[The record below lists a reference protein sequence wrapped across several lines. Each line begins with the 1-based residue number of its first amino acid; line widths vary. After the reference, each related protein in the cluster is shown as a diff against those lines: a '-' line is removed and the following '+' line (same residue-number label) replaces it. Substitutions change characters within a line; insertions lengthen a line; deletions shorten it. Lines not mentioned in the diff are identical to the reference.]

1 MRRLRHS
8 PPYAGVVSERDT
20 YLAAAS
26 AFVDQVRRLPAEA
39 YEGPGLG
46 DWDLRALVGHASRSL
61 VTVLTYLDQP
71 AEEDT
76 VRSAAD
82 YYVAIG
88 GADIEV
94 GDVTARGV
102 AAGAAMG
109 EDPVGFVSG
118 LLADVTSK
126 LAAYDDDYL
135 LTTIA
140 GGMRLQA
147 YFPTRTFELVVHGLD
162 IARATG
168 VPIDL
173 PDHAVAEAVAL
184 AGNVAARTGRGPDL
198 LLAVTGRQPLPDGF
212 SVV

>member
-1 MRRLRHS
+1 
-8 PPYAGVVSERDT
+8 VSERET
-20 YLAAAS
+20 YLAAAR
-26 AFVDQVRRLPAEA
+26 AFADQVRRLPVGA
-39 YEGPGLG
+39 YDGSGLG

-71 AEEDT
+71 ADEAT
-76 VRSAAD
+76 IGSAAD
-82 YYVAIG
+82 YYIAIAG
-88 GADIEV
+88 IDA

-109 EDPVGFVSG
+109 DDPVGYVDG
-118 LLADVTSK
+118 LLADVASK
-126 LAAYDDDYL
+126 LAEYDDDFV

-162 IARATG
+162 IANATG
-168 VPIDL
+168 VSIDL

-198 LLAVTGRQPLPDGF
+198 LMALTGRRPLPDGF

>member
-1 MRRLRHS
+1 
-8 PPYAGVVSERDT
+8 VSERET
-20 YLAAAS
+20 YLATAR
-26 AFVDQVRRLPAEA
+26 AFADQVRRLPLEA
-39 YEGPGLG
+39 YDGPGLG

-71 AEEDT
+71 ADEAT

-82 YYVAIG
+82 YYLAIG
-88 GADIEV
+88 GPDIAV
-94 GDVTARGV
+94 GDVTARGI

-109 EDPVGFVSG
+109 EDPVGFVDG

-126 LAAYDDDYL
+126 LAAYDDEFV

-162 IARATG
+162 IAHATG
-168 VPIDL
+168 VSLDL

-198 LLAVTGRQPLPDGF
+198 LMALTGRQPLPDGF

>member
-1 MRRLRHS
+1 
-8 PPYAGVVSERDT
+8 VSERET
-20 YLAAAS
+20 YLATAR
-26 AFVDQVRRLPAEA
+26 AFADQVRRLPLEA
-39 YEGPGLG
+39 YDGPGLG

-71 AEEDT
+71 ADEAT

-82 YYVAIG
+82 YYLAIG
-88 GADIEV
+88 GADVEV

-109 EDPVGFVSG
+109 EDPAGFVGG
-118 LLADVTSK
+118 LLEDVTGK
-126 LAAYDDDYL
+126 LAAYDDDFV

-140 GGMRLQA
+140 GGMTLQA

-162 IARATG
+162 IAHATD
-168 VPIDL
+168 VPIEL
-173 PDHAVAEAVAL
+173 PEHAIAEAVAL
-184 AGNVAARTGRGPDL
+184 AGNVAARTGRGAGL
-198 LLAVTGRQPLPDGF
+198 LMAMTGRRPLPDGF

>member
-1 MRRLRHS
+1 M
-8 PPYAGVVSERDT
+8 SERET
-20 YLAAAS
+20 YLATAR
-26 AFVDQVRRLPAEA
+26 AFADQVRRLPLEA
-39 YEGPGLG
+39 YDGPGLG

-71 AEEDT
+71 ADEAT

-82 YYVAIG
+82 YYLAIG
-88 GADIEV
+88 GPDIAV
-94 GDVTARGV
+94 GDVTARGI

-109 EDPVGFVSG
+109 EDPVGFVDG

-126 LAAYDDDYL
+126 LAAYDDEFV

-162 IARATG
+162 IAHATG
-168 VPIDL
+168 VSLDL

-198 LLAVTGRQPLPDGF
+198 LMALTGRQPLPDGF

>member
-1 MRRLRHS
+1 M
-8 PPYAGVVSERDT
+8 SERDT
-20 YLAAAS
+20 YLATAA
-26 AFVDQVRRLPAEA
+26 AFVEQVRGLPVEA
-39 YEGPGLG
+39 YDGPGLG

-61 VTVLTYLDQP
+61 VTVLTYLDEP
-71 AEEDT
+71 AEEAT
-76 VRSAAD
+76 IGSAAE
-82 YYVAIG
+82 YYLAIAG
-88 GADIEV
+88 IDA

-109 EDPVGFVSG
+109 EDPAGFVEG
-118 LLADVTSK
+118 LLAEVRTK
-126 LAAYDDDYL
+126 LAAYDDDYV

-140 GGMRLQA
+140 GGMSLWA

-168 VPIDL
+168 APLFL

-198 LLAVTGRQPLPDGF
+198 LLALTGRQPLPDGF